1 MCEHSHH
8 ITHHKPKEENTKKKF
23 LGRVLGPD
31 GSPHHISPSHI
42 RERKEEVLGPSSW
55 AGWLTTPHLTITHH
69 KPKEENTKKKFLGRV
84 LGPDG
89 ILDTITHH
97 KPKEEN
103 TKKKF
108 LGRVL
113 GPDVCVST
121 LCVST
126 MCEHSTCVSTLTISH
141 ITSRK
146 KRTQRRSS
154 WAEFLG
160 QMAHHTTSHHHKRT
174 QRRSSW
180 AEFLGRMAH
189 HTTSH
194 HHTSQAERREHKEEV
209 LGPSSWAGG
218 HSRHHHTSQA
228 ERREHKEEV
237 LGPSSWAGWLT
248 TPHLTITHKRTQ
260 RRSSWAEFLGRMA
273 HHTTSHHHTSQAERR
288 EHKEE
293 VLGPSSWAGCMC
305 EHSMCEHYV

>member
-42 RERKEEVLGPSSW
+42 REHKEEVLGPSSW

-113 GPDVCVST
+113 GPDGSPHHISPSHIREHKEEVLGPSSWAGWLTTPHLTITHHKPKEENTKKKFLGRVLGPDVCVST

-126 MCEHSTCVSTLTISH
+126 MCEHSMCVSTLTISH

-160 QMAHHTTSHHHKRT
+160 RMAFSPRHTSSHLTTSDITSRNVKKARV
-174 QRRSSW
+174 
-180 AEFLGRMAH
+180 FL
-189 HTTSH
+189 
-194 HHTSQAERREHKEEV
+194 
-209 LGPSSWAGG
+209 
-218 HSRHHHTSQA
+218 
-228 ERREHKEEV
+228 
-237 LGPSSWAGWLT
+237 
-248 TPHLTITHKRTQ
+248 
-260 RRSSWAEFLGRMA
+260 
-273 HHTTSHHHTSQAERR
+273 
-288 EHKEE
+288 
-293 VLGPSSWAGCMC
+293 
-305 EHSMCEHYV
+305 